1 MSSTDPVN
9 PNNRFSR
16 YTGRPPQSPMG
27 PRLRAQR
34 STPSSPEHNP
44 RHSTSTH
51 LTLNLLD
58 PPSLIIERSTSTPPP
73 EIPPQT
79 TKVAPKRPMLTPP
92 PTLDFDTVPVQ
103 WKGLPLEAALWTF
116 DSRELQRLVS
126 RAIRLTA
133 RESFIRLLSL
143 ENLERVLPTEIERL
157 RGLKLSTQSRYRFLV
172 HRRTMLLQAL
182 NSSADSAT
190 NSSSPNNSS
199 NTKNNN
205 VVSQLAVQLA
215 QTTAECDRVLE
226 ELLRIDDQLAQIER
240 MMDMHWTSALAI
252 ALRKLNKSYAQRSSE
267 LLEARNR
274 IEQLEAE
281 LDDAWNEAER
291 IAKEMDNYTMN
302 DFDVEEAVI
311 LKAERISGTNSP
323 TFGALLQVKPLPV
336 FTPLSP
342 MAVPQFLQ
350 TPNEEDNNV
359 DYPPPTQQPQTQPRS
374 QHQHQHQHQNPT
386 KDTVDTSSIR
396 SGKSTRSTK
405 SMRSAKSAK
414 NPDTFHLSLVTAAR
428 KRSHRTSK
436 GSLRLPRTPTRSR
449 SHSRTGTTHSHDQSQ
464 AHNEEEHPPVP
475 DIPIEFSLDSSLPSA
490 SPKPSSN
497 IVWPGSST
505 HSQISFGTQFHSHSR
520 THSRMVST
528 SSRRYRRTSADDI
541 ISLRTTQMREME
553 KGRRDSSSSYAPT
566 VTLDDINVPPP
577 SYHGHDEIQ
586 FTVFPEGGYPNPWRI
601 RGRG

>member
-103 WKGLPLEAALWTF
+103 WKGLPLEAALCKLYSTTRMLRRSYLTGTF

-252 ALRKLNKSYAQRSSE
+252 ALRKVRFVRTYVQ
-267 LLEARNR
+267 
-274 IEQLEAE
+274 
-281 LDDAWNEAER
+281 
-291 IAKEMDNYTMN
+291 EM
-302 DFDVEEAVI
+302 
-311 LKAERISGTNSP
+311 
-323 TFGALLQVKPLPV
+323 
-336 FTPLSP
+336 
-342 MAVPQFLQ
+342 
-350 TPNEEDNNV
+350 
-359 DYPPPTQQPQTQPRS
+359 
-374 QHQHQHQHQNPT
+374 
-386 KDTVDTSSIR
+386 
-396 SGKSTRSTK
+396 
-405 SMRSAKSAK
+405 
-414 NPDTFHLSLVTAAR
+414 
-428 KRSHRTSK
+428 
-436 GSLRLPRTPTRSR
+436 
-449 SHSRTGTTHSHDQSQ
+449 
-464 AHNEEEHPPVP
+464 
-475 DIPIEFSLDSSLPSA
+475 
-490 SPKPSSN
+490 
-497 IVWPGSST
+497 
-505 HSQISFGTQFHSHSR
+505 
-520 THSRMVST
+520 
-528 SSRRYRRTSADDI
+528 
-541 ISLRTTQMREME
+541 
-553 KGRRDSSSSYAPT
+553 
-566 VTLDDINVPPP
+566 
-577 SYHGHDEIQ
+577 
-586 FTVFPEGGYPNPWRI
+586 
-601 RGRG
+601 